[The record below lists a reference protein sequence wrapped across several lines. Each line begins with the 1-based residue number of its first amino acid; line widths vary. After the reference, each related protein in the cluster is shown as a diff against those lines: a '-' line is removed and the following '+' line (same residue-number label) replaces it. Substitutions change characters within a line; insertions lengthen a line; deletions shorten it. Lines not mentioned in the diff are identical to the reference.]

1 MRLKLFLTAFLLSLP
16 FWCGINAFQE
26 NMEKFFYAQI
36 SLPFEQ
42 IVKIEVPLEPIKP
55 NLDIDVKSA
64 ISVVINPQAQ
74 QKLLFRKN
82 IDEILPIA
90 SLTKLMTAL
99 IVLENSEN
107 YNSNQKNLLNS
118 MLIESNNESAEL
130 LAEMIGT
137 AKFIDLMNKKAKDL
151 NLKDTKFVNPTGLD
165 PEDESLNY
173 GSKTLD
179 YFNHSTVKNLVNL
192 TKHILKWYPE
202 IFEISSLQN
211 NLSNES
217 SDFVINTNELL
228 AQISNIKGGKTG
240 WTDIAEGCMLLV
252 LNDDRG
258 NTFINVILGAETR
271 ESRFEEMKKI
281 IDWLNL

>member
-1 MRLKLFLTAFLLSLP
+1 MTNILKIFFISFLLSLP
-16 FWCGINAFQE
+16 FWWGISVFQK

-42 IVKIEVPLEPIKP
+42 ISEVKFPEKP
-55 NLDIDVKSA
+55 NLDIQAKSA
-64 ISVVINPQAQ
+64 ISVVTNPQNK
-74 QKLLFRKN
+74 QKILFRKN

-107 YNSNQKNLLNS
+107 YNSNQKDLLDS

-130 LAEMIGT
+130 LAEIIET
-137 AKFIDLMNKKAKDL
+137 AKFVNLMNEKANNL
-151 NLKDTKFVNPTGLD
+151 NLEDTKFVNPTGLD

-179 YFNHSTVKNLVNL
+179 YFNHSTVKDLVRL
-192 TKHILKWYPE
+192 TKYILNQCPK

-217 SDFVINTNELL
+217 SHFSINTNELL
-228 AQISNIKGGKTG
+228 GQISNIKGGKTG

-252 LNDDRG
+252 LNDDKG

-271 ESRFEEMKKI
+271 ESRFEQMKKL